1 MIPVV
6 LRIAV
11 RNVTRHRRRSAICL
25 AAIAFGIV
33 ALLMSQGFIEW
44 VLWAH
49 RETTIRSHL
58 GHIQISRQGYHEEG
72 ASNPFGFLL
81 REDAPIRT
89 AVSKLPGVETV
100 ASRIEFSGLIA
111 RGETTT
117 SFIGEGIEP
126 ERERLITSSLTI
138 VDGAN
143 LSGSDPQGV
152 VLGEGL
158 AANLGVKVSDT
169 VVLIGKTASGGI
181 NAVECKVRGTFR
193 TITKA
198 YDDSALRAPIGTV
211 RRLLRSEGSH
221 LWVLLLDRTEQTDS
235 VLASVRGQAA
245 GDAGLEIVP
254 WYKLADFYTKTATL
268 FAKQVLVVQIIIAVI
283 VGLSI
288 LNSMTMVVM
297 ERTSEI
303 GTCMATG
310 TRRSRILQQFL
321 GEGAV
326 MGLLGGLLGV
336 AIAYP
341 LAHVIS
347 AIGIPMPPPPGQSWG
362 YLGQIRISPKMVF
375 DTLALVV
382 FTSLAASVFPAWKA
396 SRLNIVDALRQS
408 R

>member
-1 MIPVV
+1 MIATV
-6 LRIAV
+6 LRIAA

-49 RETTIRSHL
+49 RETTIKSHL
-58 GHIQISRQGYHEEG
+58 GHIQISRKGYHEEG
-72 ASNPFGFLL
+72 TSNPFGFLM
-81 REDAPIRT
+81 REDAPIRA
-89 AVSKLPGVETV
+89 AVSKLPNVATV
-100 ASRIEFSGLIA
+100 ASRIEFSGLISH
-111 RGETTT
+111 GETTT

-126 ERERLITSSLTI
+126 ERERLITTSLTI
-138 VDGAN
+138 VDGTN
-143 LSGSDPQGV
+143 LSGSDPQGLL
-152 VLGEGL
+152 LGEGL

-169 VVLIGKTASGGI
+169 VVLIGKTKAGGM

-198 YDDSALRAPIGTV
+198 YDDSALRVPIDTV

-221 LWVLLLDRTEQTDS
+221 LWVVLLDQTEQTDS
-235 VLASVRGQAA
+235 VLASVRGLAA
-245 GDAGLEIVP
+245 SEPSLEIVP
-254 WYKLADFYTKTATL
+254 WYTLADFYVKTADL
-268 FAKQVLVVQIIIAVI
+268 FRRQVLVVQIIIAVI

-288 LNSMTMVVM
+288 LNSMTMAVM

-310 TRRSRILQQFL
+310 TRRSSILQQFL

-326 MGLLGGLLGV
+326 MGLLGGLIGV
-336 AIAYP
+336 VIAYP

-362 YLGQIRISPKMVF
+362 YLGQITINPAMVF
-375 DTLALVV
+375 DTLVLV
-382 FTSLAASVFPAWKA
+382 TLTALAASVFPAWKA